1 MKAILM
7 AAGRGTR
14 ISRHIDGKPKCTV
27 DLGNGKTLIEYSVE
41 LLKNKGFDDVVI
53 VLGYKGEVIK
63 DLIGSKAHYVE
74 NPFFD
79 VTNSIASL
87 WFARE
92 HLADTDRCLVMNGDV
107 FLSEEA
113 LDLILKEKRSPIL
126 FYDTTRKAEADY
138 KFFCQGERLL
148 KYGKELSIEETSGEY
163 VGCAIVGDGFITR
176 FRERLDQ
183 LIQSQQHGKW
193 WEDVL
198 YSMSTEQPILV
209 NDLKGAFWAEVD
221 YVEDYLRIQE
231 FCKGHR

>member
-27 DLGNGKTLIEYSVE
+27 ELGNGTTLIEYSVE
-41 LLKNKGFDDVVI
+41 LLKKKGIDDVVI
-53 VLGYKGEVIK
+53 VLGYKGEAIK

-87 WFARE
+87 WFARD
-92 HLADTDRCLVMNGDV
+92 HLTDTDRCLVMNGDV
-107 FLSEEA
+107 FLSEKA
-113 LDLILKEKRSPIL
+113 IDNILAENRSPIL

-138 KFFCQGERLL
+138 RFYCEGERLI

-163 VGCAIVGDGFITR
+163 VGCALIGNGFITR
-176 FRERLDQ
+176 FRERLDE
-183 LIQSQQHGKW
+183 LIQAQQHGKW

-198 YSMSTEQPILV
+198 YSMATEYPIRV

-231 FCKGHR
+231 FYKDYR